1 MEYLLYRTLIYLHV
15 ISVVASIGPFFIL
28 LPMMK
33 KLRAASESVL
43 PSYLDT
49 FRFTVRLSKHAGHV
63 LVGTGILLVLLGPWT
78 WSTPWIIMTLV
89 IMFCSLFFL
98 ARAFSPTLRKFE
110 EKDANRDWLVG
121 KLNRTVWI
129 YLILL
134 LAMLWFMVVKPN
146 LWM

>member
-33 KLRAASESVL
+33 KLRTASDSVL

-49 FRFTVRLSKHAGHV
+49 FRFTVQLSKHSGHV

-98 ARAFSPTLRKFE
+98 ARAFSPTLRKFGE
-110 EKDANRDWLVG
+110 DDADREWLVG

>member
-1 MEYLLYRTLIYLHV
+1 MEHLLYRTMIYLHV

-33 KLRAASESVL
+33 KLRTASDSVL

-49 FRFTVRLSKHAGHV
+49 FRFTVQLSKHAGHV
-63 LVGTGILLVLLGPWT
+63 LVGSGILLVLLGPWT

-98 ARAFSPTLRKFE
+98 ARAFSPTLRKFAK
-110 EKDANRDWLVG
+110 KDADREWLVG

-134 LAMLWFMVVKPN
+134 LAMLWFMVVKPS

>member
-1 MEYLLYRTLIYLHV
+1 MEYLFYRTLIYLHV

-33 KLRAASESVL
+33 KLRTASEAVL

-98 ARAFSPTLRKFE
+98 ARAFSPTLGKFE
-110 EKDANRDWLVG
+110 EKDADREWLVG
-121 KLNRTVWI
+121 KLNRTVWT
-129 YLILL
+129 YLVLL